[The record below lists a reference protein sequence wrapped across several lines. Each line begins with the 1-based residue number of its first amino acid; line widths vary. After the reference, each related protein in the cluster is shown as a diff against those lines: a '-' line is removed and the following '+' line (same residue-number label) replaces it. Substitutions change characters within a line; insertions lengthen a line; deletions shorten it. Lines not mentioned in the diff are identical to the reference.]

1 MVEKE
6 HVEAD
11 SVSVQKEAG
20 ESIKNAPPEQPAWYV
35 DLTREEFIS
44 FRMLLARVNGPLK
57 MRVPTMIMAAL
68 CCIALAALALVEWME
83 AGKQGWPDPVLLVGA
98 LLVLLPGF
106 YTWFY
111 VPAKMKKTAGLQY
124 DRSVRSG
131 MSYCGRLTVYP
142 HSIEKAGSTATASI
156 PLDRSTLFIETQEMM
171 VFTAAGSPA
180 VVLPGRCLTEALA
193 GEIRRA
199 ADRLPPQN
207 RRFIAR
213 LQARGQVVQPP
224 QVTQPE
230 ELWVSTFTYTE
241 EEYATVLKGLL
252 IQQFWKMAPLL
263 MATAVVGSY
272 LFGYDGKTLL
282 SCVPFFLVIC
292 GVFLLFNLILPLSR
306 VKRQTPHLST
316 HDRTMQVRMDTM
328 ALRLKLPKGGENWV
342 LWCDV
347 DHVYDRDD
355 FVEIVHNKKATLHI
369 PKRCIEDVQAFDAIV
384 TRCREGN

>member
-1 MVEKE
+1 MEENKIFE
-6 HVEAD
+6 PETP
-11 SVSVQKEAG
+11 E
-20 ESIKNAPPEQPAWYV
+20 ETTAPAREEGWYV
-35 DLTREEFIS
+35 DLTREEFIQ

-68 CCIALAALALVEWME
+68 CCFALLALALVEWME
-83 AGKQGWPDPVLLVGA
+83 AGKQGWPDPTLLVGA

-111 VPAKMKKTAGLQY
+111 LPAKMKKTAAQQY

-131 MSYCGRLTVYP
+131 MSYCGRLTVFP
-142 HSIEKAGSTATASI
+142 HSIEKAGPTATASI
-156 PLDRSTLFIETQEMM
+156 PLDRSALFIETPEMM

-207 RRFIAR
+207 RRFIGR
-213 LQARGQVVQPP
+213 IQAKGQVIRPTEIP
-224 QVTQPE
+224 QPE

-252 IQQFWKMAPLL
+252 TQQFWKMAPLL
-263 MATAVVGSY
+263 MATAVIGA
-272 LFGYDGKTLL
+272 LMFGWDGVSLW
-282 SCVPFFLVIC
+282 SCIPFFLVIC
-292 GVFLLFNLILPLSR
+292 GLFLLFNLILPLSR
-306 VKRQTPHLST
+306 VKRQVPMTT
-316 HDRTMQVRMDTM
+316 AHDRTMQVRMDTM

-347 DHVYDRDD
+347 DHVYDKDS
-355 FVEIVHNKKATLHI
+355 FVEIVHNKKASLHI
-369 PKRCIEDVQAFDAIV
+369 PKRCIEDLKAFDAIV
-384 TRCREGN
+384 TRCRAQK